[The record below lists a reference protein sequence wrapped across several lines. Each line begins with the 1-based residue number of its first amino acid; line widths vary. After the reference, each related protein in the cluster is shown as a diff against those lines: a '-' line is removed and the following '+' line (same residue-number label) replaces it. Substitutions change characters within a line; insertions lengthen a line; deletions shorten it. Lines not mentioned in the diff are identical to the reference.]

1 VLKDVRLNGCEYIE
15 SKIPG
20 MIFQIF
26 VRVIGFQS
34 NLKCEEYPPFFA
46 TFGEVFQNRSGNR
59 FTACIQQKLLG
70 DFKKKG
76 HMSSSQNNTKK
87 RAPGM
92 IWLKSKD
99 KEVAPTIQLED
110 YFAHLMSSM
119 KTT

>member
-1 VLKDVRLNGCEYIE
+1 VLKDVRLNGCECIE
-15 SKIPG
+15 SKTPG

-34 NLKCEEYPPFFA
+34 NLKCEEYPRFCNFR
-46 TFGEVFQNRSGNR
+46 EVFQNRSGNR

-87 RAPGM
+87 RAPGRM
-92 IWLKSKD
+92 WLS
-99 KEVAPTIQLED
+99 L
-110 YFAHLMSSM
+110 
-119 KTT
+119 KTRR